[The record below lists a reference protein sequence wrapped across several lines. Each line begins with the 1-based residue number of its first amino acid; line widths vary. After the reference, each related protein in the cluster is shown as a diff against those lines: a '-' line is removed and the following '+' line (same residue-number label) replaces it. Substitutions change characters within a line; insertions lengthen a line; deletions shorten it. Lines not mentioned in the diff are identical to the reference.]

1 MKIDHIAIYTGDLER
16 MRQFYT
22 IYFQAESN
30 QGYHNER
37 TGLRTYFL
45 TFEDGARLELMTR
58 PELLRKDHTGSTA
71 YHIGYTHLAFHVGS
85 RELVN
90 SLTERLEQDGYAV
103 VSRPRVTGD
112 GYYESGI
119 LDPDG
124 NYIEITE

>member
-1 MKIDHIAIYTGDLER
+1 MRIEHIAIYTGDLER
-16 MRQFYT
+16 MRQFYIT
-22 IYFQAESN
+22 YFKAISN
-30 QGYHNER
+30 GGYHNEKNGFR
-37 TGLRTYFL
+37 SYFL

-58 PELLRKDHTGSTA
+58 PKLLSKEAPDFGNIA
-71 YHIGYTHLAFHVGS
+71 GYSHLAFSLGS
-85 RELVN
+85 RDLVN
-90 SLTERLEQDGYAV
+90 SLTDRLEQDGYPV

>member
-1 MKIDHIAIYTGDLER
+1 MRIEHIAIYTEELER
-16 MRQFYT
+16 MRQFYIT
-22 IYFQAESN
+22 YFKAMSN
-30 QGYHNER
+30 EGYRNEK
-37 TGLRTYFL
+37 TGFRSYFL

-58 PELLRKDHTGSTA
+58 PELLRKDAPGTGYIA
-71 YHIGYTHLAFHVGS
+71 GYSHLAFSLGS
-85 RELVN
+85 RDLVN
-90 SLTERLEQDGYAV
+90 SLTDRLEQDGYSV

>member
-1 MKIDHIAIYTGDLER
+1 MRIEHIAIYTEELER
-16 MRQFYT
+16 MRQFYIT
-22 IYFQAESN
+22 YFKAMSN
-30 QGYHNER
+30 EGYRNEK
-37 TGLRTYFL
+37 TGFRSYFL

-58 PELLRKDHTGSTA
+58 PELLRKDSPGTGYIA
-71 YHIGYTHLAFHVGS
+71 GYSHLAFSLGS
-85 RELVN
+85 RDLVN
-90 SLTERLEQDGYAV
+90 SLTDRLEQDGYSV